1 MAVTTA
7 PAGSRP
13 VAHAF
18 LEGAAFLAVLG
29 VAFLARFADLGA
41 FVTSDEI
48 NFWMQRSER
57 FLAALRDG
65 AYSATAMTTHPGV
78 TTMWLGALGVLL
90 RDVVDPAQLGLP
102 SGTVGALGLMR
113 LPVVLAHTLAIG
125 IGYGILR
132 RLLRRDAAFLAALL
146 WAADPFVIGYSRL
159 LHTDALAGSF
169 GTVSVLA
176 ALAYWHHGRHPG
188 MLVLSAVSAALAMLS
203 KSPLVILAPWFALVA
218 AWSVRWRV
226 RDAAPASV
234 SWLLLAGATIVLVW
248 PALWQDPRPAW
259 EQLRA
264 GVAIEGAQPHM
275 LGNWYLGTSVD
286 DPGPWFYATT
296 LAARSTPF
304 SLIGLALLAWLWRR
318 EAPLTRRD
326 LALLAAFVIMLTLA
340 LTLFPKK
347 FNRYLVPAFPA
358 IDILAASGILLAAHR
373 LRHALPRLLRRR
385 GMITGGI
392 ALAVVVNAAGW
403 HPYGIAAF
411 NPLLGGAPRGAWAFS
426 AGWGEGLEQAA
437 AWLNARP
444 DITGVRVASTQARTL
459 QPYLRAGAQAFTP
472 DDGMLTADTGYVVVY
487 LRDRQPG
494 LAEPFARFARD
505 VEPVAVIR
513 IHGVEYAWIWQ
524 VAPPVPT
531 PRAALFGEMLELR
544 GYDLDVTP
552 GAADAEVLLT
562 LFWHVARHI
571 GADYSLFA
579 HIINS
584 AGERVAQ
591 VDVPYPTSTWLDG
604 GYATTRV
611 PIDLPAALPAGKYR
625 IVIGLYDAASG
636 ARLDLLLP
644 PGGPMAPSDR
654 ALPLASLRLQ

>member
-7 PAGSRP
+7 PARLRP
-13 VAHAF
+13 VVRALLDSTAV
-18 LEGAAFLAVLG
+18 LAVLS
-29 VAFLARFADLGA
+29 VAFLTRFVDLGA

-48 NFWMQRSER
+48 NFWMQRSGQ

-65 AYSATAMTTHPGV
+65 RYSATAMTTHPGV
-78 TTMWLGALGVLL
+78 TTMWLGALGIVL
-90 RDVVDPAQLGLP
+90 RDSIDPALLGLP
-102 SGTVGALGLMR
+102 PGTVGALGLMR

-125 IGYGILR
+125 VGYAILR
-132 RLLRRDAAFLAALL
+132 GLLRRDAAFLAAML

-159 LHTDALAGSF
+159 LHTDALAGSW

-176 ALAYWHHGRHPG
+176 ALAYWHHGRRPA
-188 MLVLSAVSAALAMLS
+188 MLVLGAVSAALAMLS
-203 KSPLVILAPWFALVA
+203 KSPLVMLLPWVALVA
-218 AWSVRWRV
+218 LWSARWRV
-226 RDAAPASV
+226 RDAAPAYA
-234 SWLLLAGATIVLVW
+234 SWLLLVAATIVLLW

-264 GVAIEGAQPHM
+264 GVAIEGAQPHL
-275 LGNWYLGTSVD
+275 LGNWYLGQSVD

-296 LAARSTPF
+296 LAARTTPF
-304 SLIGLALLAWLWRR
+304 SLLGVLLLAWLWRR
-318 EAPLTRRD
+318 GSPPTQRD
-326 LALLAAFVIMLTLA
+326 LALLAAWVIALTLV

-358 IDILAASGILLAAHR
+358 VDILAASGILLALHR

-385 GMITGGI
+385 GVLTGGI
-392 ALAVVVNAAGW
+392 AVAAVASAVAW
-403 HPYGIAAF
+403 HPYAIVAF

-459 QPYLRAGAQAFTP
+459 QPYLRAGAQAYTP
-472 DDGMLTADTGYVVVY
+472 DDGALTADTGYVVAY

-494 LAEPFARFARD
+494 LAEPFAAFARD
-505 VEPVAVIR
+505 REPVAVIR
-513 IHGVEYAWIWQ
+513 IHGVDYAWIWQ
-524 VAPPVPT
+524 VPPAVPVP
-531 PRAALFGEMLELR
+531 AAARFGEMLELR
-544 GYDLDVTP
+544 GYDLAVAP
-552 GAADAEVLLT
+552 GAADVEVLLT
-562 LFWHVARHI
+562 LFWHIARHV
-571 GADYSLFA
+571 GTDYSLFV
-579 HIINS
+579 HIINA

-611 PIDLPAALPAGKYR
+611 PIAMPPQSPAGTYR
-625 IVIGLYDAASG
+625 VVIGVYDAASG
-636 ARLDLLLP
+636 ARLDLALP
-644 PGGPMAPSDR
+644 HGSIPPPER
-654 ALPLASLRLQ
+654 ALPLTSLRLQ